1 MSTEKSYEESC
12 PVCKTK
18 WTKTPRP
25 AITGFWTHCIPCN
38 KKADTILAEEAERKA
53 AKSAESVKSTEK
65 SGNKATSK
73 AFSSYQMDLW
83 ESWGDD
89 DGDYWGGL

>member
-1 MSTEKSYEESC
+1 MSDSEKDYKENC

-25 AITGFWTHCIPCN
+25 SVVGHWTHCLPCN
-38 KKADTILAEEAERKA
+38 KKADTILAEEA
-53 AKSAESVKSTEK
+53 AKPVESVKSTEK
-65 SGNKATSK
+65 SGNKATSE

-83 ESWGDD
+83 DSWGDD
-89 DGDYWGGL
+89 DSDYWGGL